1 MFYQPFL
8 PDSNSSPAPRSERC
22 TARTSSLAPSELPRV
37 DRTVE
42 LLRQLS
48 RGGKTEMAMLRDA
61 VRSEQS
67 YRDLVVAAC
76 VQEPSLFSDAA
87 RRGALLRSLRPF
99 SNEPGVTELALKTL
113 ENPSL
118 KNSGSPVS
126 TAAKIL
132 CRSLSRSATS
142 NPGVERRLID
152 VAARYAPGG
161 GDMAAAAALRLLP
174 ATLAATSQ
182 AHLIC
187 EHARS
192 WFVRR
197 NSAKNPWLKVIEDA
211 PTRGGVELLR
221 KITLGRV
228 PSAGRETLWELAKRL
243 QLAAHDLAL
252 TSTVATVATRQ
263 LCAYLSLPK
272 AISNASIAILSSGLV
287 LGSRAIASFRK
298 AEKLNTDRDFER
310 VEALARLG
318 AIRRSLASQDDAA
331 SRRLVGRCAGV
342 LHETSRAGWQ
352 GPIVRLAAAYALEG
366 EIADPVALW
375 NAAAK
380 QSDQPYAERPIRP
393 DVEL

>member
-1 MFYQPFL
+1 
-8 PDSNSSPAPRSERC
+8 
-22 TARTSSLAPSELPRV
+22 
-37 DRTVE
+37 
-42 LLRQLS
+42 
-48 RGGKTEMAMLRDA
+48 MAMLRDA

-67 YRDLVVAAC
+67 YRDQVVAAC
-76 VQEPSLFSDAA
+76 VQEPSLFSDVA
-87 RRGALLRSLRPF
+87 RRGALLRSLLPF
-99 SNEPGVTELALKTL
+99 SNEPGVLELALKTL
-113 ENPSL
+113 ENPAL
-118 KNSGSPVS
+118 KNSDAPISS
-126 TAAKIL
+126 AIKIL
-132 CRSLSRSATS
+132 FRSCNRSAANDRT
-142 NPGVERRLID
+142 VALRLID

-161 GDMAAAAALRLLP
+161 GDMGAAAALRLLP
-174 ATLAATSQ
+174 ATPAATSE
-182 AHLIC
+182 AHLVC
-187 EHARS
+187 EHARA
-192 WFVRR
+192 WFVSR
-197 NSAKNPWLKVIEDA
+197 NPAKNPWLKLIEDA

-221 KITLGRV
+221 RIALGRV
-228 PSAGRETLWELAKRL
+228 PSAGRETLWELAKRI

-318 AIRRSLASQDDAA
+318 AIRRGLASQDDAA
-331 SRRLVGRCAGV
+331 SRRLVNRSVGV
-342 LHETSRAGWQ
+342 LHETSRASWQ
-352 GPIVRLAAAYALEG
+352 APIVRLAAALALDG

-380 QSDQPYAERPIRP
+380 QSDQPYAERLLRP